1 MNIQLQE
8 KRFKGVQPDPNYKLM
23 KNVIMNNKI
32 RTHEYQ
38 ESKRIVEI
46 KRNN

>member
-1 MNIQLQE
+1 MNVQLQE
-8 KRFKGVQPDPNYKLM
+8 KRTRGVQADPNYKIM

-38 ESKRIVEI
+38 ESSK
-46 KRNN
+46 NFH